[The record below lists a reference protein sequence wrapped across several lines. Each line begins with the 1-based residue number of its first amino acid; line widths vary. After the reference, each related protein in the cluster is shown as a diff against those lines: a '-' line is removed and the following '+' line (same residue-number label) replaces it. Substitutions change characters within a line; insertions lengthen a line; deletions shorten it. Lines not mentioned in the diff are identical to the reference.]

1 MGIKTLT
8 LEQRVAS
15 LEQEVQTLAKALRM
29 AAQDPSRKAQ
39 DITPTAGTHS
49 VPVDLSAEL
58 TKRHIEHTQA
68 DVLHITKIMGQYELS
83 AKEILDTLNKIAI
96 ANQRTPIRNLPAY
109 CNNTFR
115 YEHADRARGTP

>member
-1 MGIKTLT
+1 MGVKTLT
-8 LEQRVAS
+8 LEQRVES
-15 LEQEVQTLAKALRM
+15 LEQEVQTLAKALRLFT
-29 AAQDPSRKAQ
+29 QDPSRKAH
-39 DITPTAGTHS
+39 DITPAAHTHS

-68 DVLHITKIMGQYELS
+68 DVQHITKIMGQYELS
-83 AKEILDTLNKIAI
+83 AKEILETLDKIAT
-96 ANQRTPIRNLPAY
+96 ANRRTPIRNLPAY